1 MSSVQNRG
9 DISTVPFI
17 RSGTAF
23 SKFEQTLKQ
32 LAGRVIPLKN
42 NTVMAKVAATQKWV
56 PLTNPAATDGS
67 AIPQG
72 IYQGPDISAA
82 DLAAG
87 DVLGAAIVVG
97 GNLTFDA
104 EQLVLENSLTLNS
117 VITVGTTD
125 LRTVEDHLADRGMF
139 AENTT
144 NFDEFEN
151 T

>member
-17 RSGTAF
+17 RFGTAL
-23 SKFEQTLKQ
+23 SKFSQTLKQ
-32 LAGRVIPLKN
+32 DAGRATPLKN

-67 AIPQG
+67 SIPQG
-72 IYQGPDISAA
+72 IYQGPDIPAA
-82 DLAAG
+82 TIVAG
-87 DVLGAAIVVG
+87 DVTELDIVVG
-97 GNLTFDA
+97 GPITVDA
-104 EQLVLENSLTLNS
+104 EQLILENSLTLNS

-125 LRTVEDHLADRGMF
+125 LRTVEDHLANRGIF
-139 AENTT
+139 VENTT